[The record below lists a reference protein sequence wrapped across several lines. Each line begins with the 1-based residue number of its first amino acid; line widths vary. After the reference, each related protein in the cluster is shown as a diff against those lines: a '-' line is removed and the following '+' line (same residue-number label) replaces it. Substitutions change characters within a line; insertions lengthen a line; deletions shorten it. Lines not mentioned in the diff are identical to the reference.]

1 MKGEDGRAPLG
12 EAVEHYGWRC
22 RPGRGTQ
29 EQEWSVCLPS
39 YTSGIQ
45 EKWIPR
51 REAGLE
57 NLQFSNFNNL
67 DILVKSIPTTCPTN
81 NNISTVLRSSFS
93 NLVKVSLA
101 SNSEP
106 IKIIRLLS

>member
-22 RPGRGTQ
+22 RPGRGAQ

-51 REAGLE
+51 QQPASKFQIFKSSVISTFL
-57 NLQFSNFNNL
+57 
-67 DILVKSIPTTCPTN
+67 SIPTTCSTN
-81 NNISTVLRSSFS
+81 NNNQHRPQTYVLELTSKFLDPLFNESQ
-93 NLVKVSLA
+93 
-101 SNSEP
+101 
-106 IKIIRLLS
+106 